1 MMFLRLL
8 CLAAGVLVLVV
19 PPVLLF
25 PIGAATPQA
34 RFALVF
40 LVCMAL
46 ASTGFF
52 LISMAGHRMRRSPL
66 LRSLAALLL
75 APPCLASLAMLWRGG
90 APALLW
96 MCSLML
102 VVTLVLYLTLVYP
115 VVRSQGH
122 RPLRRPEPREPQ
134 LSALPHR

>member
-8 CLAAGVLVLVV
+8 CLAAGVLVLVA
-19 PPVLLF
+19 PPMVLF
-25 PIGAATPQA
+25 PIGAAAPDG
-34 RFALVF
+34 RFALMF
-40 LVCMAL
+40 LACMAL
-46 ASTGFF
+46 ASTGFL
-52 LISMAGHRMRRSPL
+52 LIGMAGHRMRRSSL

-75 APPCLASLAMLWRGG
+75 APPCLASLAVLWRGG

-134 LSALPHR
+134 LTALPHL